1 MVCGYTGKTIL
12 KLQHKEVDVFQSFK
26 QRRGKKGDRQPELHR
41 IAHLKTPQ
49 GKEWH
54 PHKCLGCSYDVEAP
68 QTLFPGRRGVEPPI
82 VQLSGIRAHSAGLQ
96 VSTSNATDRHLYL
109 CALSHFLFTLPASSA
124 YPSPHSASPIV
135 QLSSHLFPQEI
146 KKKQCDLPCD
156 I

>member
-1 MVCGYTGKTIL
+1 MCFRVLNKD
-12 KLQHKEVDVFQSFK
+12 EE
-26 QRRGKKGDRQPELHR
+26 KKGDRKPELHR
-41 IAHLKTPQ
+41 IAHLKTPR

-109 CALSHFLFTLPASSA
+109 CALSQFLFTLPASSA
-124 YPSPHSASPIV
+124 YTCPILPHLLSNSPPTFF
-135 QLSSHLFPQEI
+135 LR
-146 KKKQCDLPCD
+146 K
-156 I
+156 